1 VLSSLVNY
9 LSHPGPRDKFNE
21 FASSFVDCAIERAE
35 EGVVT
40 VGESRP
46 IQQDCTKFQRDSP
59 SRLFVSEINGIRA
72 GFIRLALARV
82 TELSH
87 ARACNFYDITDSI
100 ILPML
105 LPLRPLPLIRRRCF
119 VISEDVSF
127 DAL

>member
-1 VLSSLVNY
+1 MPAEGPASFRSGEVLSSLVNY

-21 FASSFVDCAIERAE
+21 FASSFVDCAIERAK

-46 IQQDCTKFQRDSP
+46 IQRDCTKFQRDSP

-82 TELSH
+82 M
-87 ARACNFYDITDSI
+87 RVIACSCVQ
-100 ILPML
+100 L
-105 LPLRPLPLIRRRCF
+105 LRYY
-119 VISEDVSF
+119 
-127 DAL
+127 